1 MIPGYVMSFI
11 NSNPIH
17 ILPVSTPCCMQRH
30 VILHHFDSTLS
41 KHIMCI
47 CQNDIYIYQTET
59 NHSWHGVLN
68 KMTSILQATFSN
80 LHFPE
85 RKFVKFDSECPID
98 NMSPWLPQ
106 ANIWQLKC
114 KWRNLEEY
122 GYYTYHMNP
131 LRTMKYTKLN
141 KTMCIFYW
149 IYCGCRLGTRLQQVR
164 SCYQAMM
171 TGKIHHKYWFLESIQ

>member
-17 ILPVSTPCCMQRH
+17 ILRVDTMLYATSCY
-30 VILHHFDSTLS
+30 IGSIWFDSIKTYHVHMS
-41 KHIMCI
+41 KRY
-47 CQNDIYIYQTET
+47 IYIYQTET

-85 RKFVKFDSECPID
+85 RKFVKFNSECPID

-114 KWRNLEEY
+114 KWSNLGEY

-141 KTMCIFYW
+141 KIMCIFYW
-149 IYCGCRLGTRLQQVR
+149 IYCGCTLGTWLQQVR
-164 SCYQAMM
+164 RPSQ
-171 TGKIHHKYWFLESIQ
+171 